1 MKKALNRLVP
11 SYVENIATAKNPVFR
26 TCEVLNRIDNLFL
39 GKGERPLSDRDKILI
54 LRALRKNLELSLKAP
69 FQISQRQD
77 NPNKSVIELVDRKID
92 HYKIKEA
99 KTPPPPRVYDRRG
112 ALG

>member
-1 MKKALNRLVP
+1 MKNALNRLVP
-11 SYVENIATAKNPVFR
+11 SYVENIASAPDPVFR

-39 GKGERPLSDRDKILI
+39 GKGERPLGNQDKIHI
-54 LRALRKNLELSLKAP
+54 LRALRKNLELSMKTP
-69 FQISQRQD
+69 FQISRRQD

-99 KTPPPPRVYDRRG
+99 KTPPPPRVYDRGRV
-112 ALG
+112 LG